1 MPDPS
6 AAGLTDAA
14 LLAQSAAGD
23 RDAFDEIVRRHHA
36 SVFRLARLLVNKSDA
51 AEDVLQQT
59 FLSAWRGAGGFRA
72 QASARTWLLTI
83 ARNAAWRMRERVA
96 REALA
101 ETPLDELGTQAG
113 WGGPDPET
121 LAMAAEQR
129 ERLHEAFAGL
139 TVEERE
145 VLTLRDLEG
154 LSGDETAALLGVTV
168 PAMKSR
174 LHRARMRLAARL
186 TSEVSRATGRA

>member
-1 MPDPS
+1 VPDPS
-6 AAGLTDAA
+6 AAGLTDVA
-14 LLAQSAAGD
+14 LLTRSAAGD
-23 RDAFDEIVRRHHA
+23 RDAFDEVVRRHHA
-36 SVFRLARLLVNKSDA
+36 SVFRLARLLVNKADG

-83 ARNAAWRMRERVA
+83 AKNAAWRMREREA
-96 REALA
+96 REPLA
-101 ETPLDELGTQAG
+101 DTPLDELGIQAG
-113 WGGPDPET
+113 WGGPDPEA
-121 LAMAAEQR
+121 LAIAAEQR
-129 ERLHEAFAGL
+129 DRLHEAFADL
-139 TVEERE
+139 TPEERE

-154 LSGDETAALLGVTV
+154 LTGEETAALLGVTV

-186 TSEVSRATGRA
+186 TTEVSRATGRA